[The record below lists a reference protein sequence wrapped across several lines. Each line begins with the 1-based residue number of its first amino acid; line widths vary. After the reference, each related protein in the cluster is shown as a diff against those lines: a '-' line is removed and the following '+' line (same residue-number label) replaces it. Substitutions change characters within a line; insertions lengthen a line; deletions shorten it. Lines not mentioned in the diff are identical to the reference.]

1 MKNLAIYKNDI
12 CLIAGSGLFVNEV
25 ANYLNFKNLLGQ
37 IILLNNNK
45 SLKKNFRNNYEQF
58 NIKNLEK
65 IISFIKSRNLK
76 KIIVI
81 GYVELP
87 PLDKINLS
95 FKSKLLISKDIFLNN
110 INDQSKILKKYLLNN
125 KLTLLSQKKL
135 LKEMLVTNNDE
146 YVHKET
152 KKIVTQLAKK
162 KFFIQKLYSMN
173 IGQSFIFN
181 GDRLIA
187 MEDIFGT
194 NDMIT
199 RIGKI
204 SSKFNNLIFVKSK
217 KYDQIDEIDFPIIGL
232 ETLKLLIK
240 YKFRVI
246 CLFKNNILI
255 SEKEKFLKQI
265 KTNKISLIVMS

>member
-1 MKNLAIYKNDI
+1 MKNLATYKNDI

-25 ANYLNFKNLLGQ
+25 AKYLNFKNLLGQ
-37 IILLNNNK
+37 IIIINDNEH
-45 SLKKNFRNNYEQF
+45 LKKSFKNNYEQF

-65 IISFIKSRNLK
+65 IISFIQSKNLQ
-76 KIIVI
+76 KIIII
-81 GYVELP
+81 GYVDLP

-95 FKSKLLISKDIFLNN
+95 LKSKLLISKDIFLNN

-135 LKEMLVTNNDE
+135 LKEMLVTSNDE
-146 YVHKET
+146 YVYKEN
-152 KKIVTQLAKK
+152 KKIITQLKQKK
-162 KFFIQKLYSMN
+162 AFIRKLYSMN

-181 GDRLIA
+181 GNRLIA

-194 NDMIT
+194 NDMIN

-217 KYDQIDEIDFPIIGL
+217 KYNQIDEIDFPVIGIQ
-232 ETLKLLIK
+232 TLDLLIK
-240 YKFRVI
+240 YKFRAI

-255 SEKEKFLKQI
+255 SEKEKFLKKI
-265 KTNKISLIVMS
+265 KTNKISLIVM

>member
-1 MKNLAIYKNDI
+1 MKNLATYKNDI

-25 ANYLNFKNLLGQ
+25 ANYLNFKKLLGQ
-37 IILLNNNK
+37 IIIINENK
-45 SLKKNFRNNYEQF
+45 ILKKNFKNNYDQF

-65 IISFIKSRNLK
+65 IISFIKSKNLK
-76 KIIVI
+76 KIIII
-81 GYVELP
+81 GYVDLP
-87 PLDKINLS
+87 PLNKINLS
-95 FKSKLLISKDIFLNN
+95 IKTKLIISKDIFLNN

-162 KFFIQKLYSMN
+162 KFFIHKLYSMN

-194 NDMIT
+194 NDMIA
-199 RIGKI
+199 RIGTI

-217 KYDQIDEIDFPIIGL
+217 KHNQIDEIDFPVMGMD
-232 ETLKLLIK
+232 TLKLLIK
-240 YKFRVI
+240 YKFRSI
-246 CLFKNNILI
+246 CLFNSGILI
-255 SEKEKFLKQI
+255 SEKEKFLKHV
-265 KTNKISLIVMS
+265 KNNRISLIVF

>member
-1 MKNLAIYKNDI
+1 MKNLATYKNDI

-25 ANYLNFKNLLGQ
+25 ANYLNFKKLLGQ
-37 IILLNNNK
+37 IIIINKNK
-45 SLKKNFRNNYEQF
+45 SLEKNFKNNYEQF
-58 NIKNLEK
+58 NVKNLEK

-81 GYVELP
+81 GYVDLP
-87 PLDKINLS
+87 SLDKINLS

-125 KLTLLSQKKL
+125 KLALLSQKKL
-135 LKEMLVTNNDE
+135 LKEMLVTRNDE
-146 YVHKET
+146 YVHKEN
-152 KKIVTQLAKK
+152 KKIVTQLTKK
-162 KFFIQKLYSMN
+162 KVFIRKLYSMN

-217 KYDQIDEIDFPIIGL
+217 KYDQIDEIDFPVIGL

-265 KTNKISLIVMS
+265 KTNKISLLVM

>member
-1 MKNLAIYKNDI
+1 MRNLATSKNEI

-25 ANYLNFKNLLGQ
+25 ANYLKFKNLLGQ
-37 IILLNNNK
+37 IVIINDNK
-45 SLKKNFRNNYEQF
+45 TLKKNFKNNYKQF
-58 NIKNLEK
+58 DIKNLEK
-65 IISFIKSRNLK
+65 IILFIKSKNLQ
-76 KIIVI
+76 KIIII
-81 GYVELP
+81 GYVDLP
-87 PLDKINLS
+87 PIDKINLS
-95 FKSKLLISKDIFLNN
+95 LKSKLLISKDIFLNN
-110 INDQSKILKKYLLNN
+110 INDQSKILKRYLLNN
-125 KLTLLSQKKL
+125 KLSLLSQKKL
-135 LKEMLVTNNDE
+135 LKDMLVNRNDE
-146 YVHKET
+146 YVHKEN
-152 KKIVTQLAKK
+152 KKIVTQLTKK
-162 KFFIQKLYSMN
+162 KVFIRKLYSMN
-173 IGQSFIFN
+173 IGQSFILN

-217 KYDQIDEIDFPIIGL
+217 KYDQIDEIDFPVIGL

-246 CLFKNNILI
+246 CLFKNDILI

-265 KTNKISLIVMS
+265 KTNKISLLVM

>member
-1 MKNLAIYKNDI
+1 MKNLATSKNEI

-25 ANYLNFKNLLGQ
+25 ANYLKFKNLLGQ
-37 IILLNNNK
+37 IVIINDNK
-45 SLKKNFRNNYEQF
+45 TLKKNFKNNYKQF
-58 NIKNLEK
+58 DIKNLEK
-65 IISFIKSRNLK
+65 IILFIKSKNLQ
-76 KIIVI
+76 KIIII
-81 GYVELP
+81 GYVDLP
-87 PLDKINLS
+87 PIDKINLS
-95 FKSKLLISKDIFLNN
+95 LKSKLLISKDIFLNN
-110 INDQSKILKKYLLNN
+110 INDQSKILKRYLLNN
-125 KLTLLSQKKL
+125 KLSLLSQKKL
-135 LKEMLVTNNDE
+135 LKDMLVNRNDE
-146 YVHKET
+146 YVHKEN
-152 KKIVTQLAKK
+152 KKIVTQLTKK
-162 KFFIQKLYSMN
+162 KVFIRKLYSMN

-217 KYDQIDEIDFPIIGL
+217 KYDQIDEIDFPVIGL

-246 CLFKNNILI
+246 CLFKNDILI

-265 KTNKISLIVMS
+265 KTNKISLLVM

>member
-1 MKNLAIYKNDI
+1 MKNLATYKNDI

-25 ANYLNFKNLLGQ
+25 ANYLNFKKLLGQ
-37 IILLNNNK
+37 IIIINENK
-45 SLKKNFRNNYEQF
+45 SLKKNFKNNYEQF

-81 GYVELP
+81 GYVDLP

-125 KLTLLSQKKL
+125 KLALLSQKKL
-135 LKEMLVTNNDE
+135 LKEMLVTRNDE
-146 YVHKET
+146 YVHKEN
-152 KKIVTQLAKK
+152 KKIVSQLTKK
-162 KFFIQKLYSMN
+162 KVFIRKLYSMN

-204 SSKFNNLIFVKSK
+204 SSKFNNLFFVKSK
-217 KYDQIDEIDFPIIGL
+217 KYDQIDEIDFPVIGL

-246 CLFKNNILI
+246 CLFKNDILI

-265 KTNKISLIVMS
+265 KTNKISLLVM

>member
-1 MKNLAIYKNDI
+1 MKNLATSKNEI

-25 ANYLNFKNLLGQ
+25 ANYLKFKNLLGQ
-37 IILLNNNK
+37 IVIINDNK
-45 SLKKNFRNNYEQF
+45 TLKKNFKNNYKQF
-58 NIKNLEK
+58 DIKNLEK
-65 IISFIKSRNLK
+65 IILFIKSKNLQ
-76 KIIVI
+76 KIIII
-81 GYVELP
+81 GYVDLP
-87 PLDKINLS
+87 PIDKINLS
-95 FKSKLLISKDIFLNN
+95 LKSKLLISKDIFLNN

-135 LKEMLVTNNDE
+135 LKEMLVTRNDE
-146 YVHKET
+146 YLHKEN
-152 KKIVTQLAKK
+152 KKIVTQLTKK
-162 KFFIQKLYSMN
+162 KVFIRKLYSMN

-217 KYDQIDEIDFPIIGL
+217 KYDQIDEIDFPVIGL

-246 CLFKNNILI
+246 CLFKNDILI

-265 KTNKISLIVMS
+265 KTNKISLLVM

>member
-1 MKNLAIYKNDI
+1 MKNLATYKNDI
-12 CLIAGSGLFVNEV
+12 CLIAGTGLFVNEV
-25 ANYLNFKNLLGQ
+25 ATYLNFKNLLGQ
-37 IILLNNNK
+37 IIIINDNK
-45 SLKKNFRNNYEQF
+45 TLKKNFKNYCKQF
-58 NIKNLEK
+58 DIKNLEK
-65 IISFIKSRNLK
+65 IILFIKSKNLQ
-76 KIIVI
+76 KIIII
-81 GYVELP
+81 GYVDLP
-87 PLDKINLS
+87 PIDKINLS
-95 FKSKLLISKDIFLNN
+95 LKSKLLISKDIFLNN
-110 INDQSKILKKYLLNN
+110 INDQSKILKRYLLNN
-125 KLTLLSQKKL
+125 KLSLLSQKKL
-135 LKEMLVTNNDE
+135 LKDMLVNRNDE
-146 YVHKET
+146 YVHKENN
-152 KKIVTQLAKK
+152 KIVTQLTIKK
-162 KFFIQKLYSMN
+162 VFIRKLYSMN

-181 GDRLIA
+181 GERLIA

-194 NDMIT
+194 NDMIS

-265 KTNKISLIVMS
+265 KTNKISLIVM

>member
-1 MKNLAIYKNDI
+1 MKNLATYKNDI

-25 ANYLNFKNLLGQ
+25 ASYLNSKNLLGQ
-37 IILLNNNK
+37 IIIINDNN
-45 SLKKNFRNNYEQF
+45 SLIKNFKNNFEQF

-65 IISFIKSRNLK
+65 IIIFIKSKNLK
-76 KIIVI
+76 KIIIV
-81 GYVELP
+81 GYVDLP
-87 PLDKINLS
+87 PLEKINLS
-95 FKSKLLISKDIFLNN
+95 IKSKLLISKDIFLNN

-125 KLTLLSQKKL
+125 KLTLLSQKKI

-146 YVHKET
+146 YIHKEN
-152 KKIVTQLAKK
+152 KKIVTQLIRKK
-162 KFFIQKLYSMN
+162 VFIRKLYSMN

-217 KYDQIDEIDFPIIGL
+217 KYDQIDEIDFPVIGL

-246 CLFKNNILI
+246 CLFKNDILI

-265 KTNKISLIVMS
+265 KTNKISLLVM